1 MHRSN
6 PGSGWMTVVL
16 DNHSSAELD
25 LNFIKLL
32 ARFLKNTQIITAT
45 LKENILNCSQLHYQ
59 VQEANFFAG

>member
-1 MHRSN
+1 M
-6 PGSGWMTVVL
+6 VVL

-45 LKENILNCSQLHYQ
+45 LKENILNCSQSHYQ

>member
-1 MHRSN
+1 M
-6 PGSGWMTVVL
+6 MVVL

-45 LKENILNCSQLHYQ
+45 LKENILNCSQSHYQ